1 MSYHTI
7 LVHADRSRHTA
18 ARVRLAARLARAAGA
33 HLIGLAATGLSRYV
47 YQSGIAYGMPIL
59 PSDITQL
66 TERAAQDLREFD
78 RLADA
83 EGVLSYEARLVDDE
97 SEGGLV
103 LQSRYADLLVV
114 GQVDP
119 DEPANGLLDQLP
131 AYLML
136 HSARPVLIVP
146 YAGVADVVGTRPL
159 IAWDGSMAATRA
171 ISAAL
176 PLLRR
181 AERAVLAV
189 FNSGAAYGVHGEE
202 PGADMA
208 LFLARHGVKV
218 EVQASPTPVDVGD
231 ALLSLAADLQS
242 DLLVM
247 GGYGHTRFRET
258 CLGGVTRTVMR
269 TMTLPVLMAH

>member
-7 LVHADRSRHTA
+7 LVHADSSRHTG
-18 ARVRLAARLARAAGA
+18 ARVRLAAYLARAGGA

-59 PSDITQL
+59 PSDIAQL
-66 TERAAQDLREFD
+66 TERAQRDLREFD
-78 RLADA
+78 RMASA

-114 GQVDP
+114 GQTDP
-119 DEPANGLLDQLP
+119 DEPATGLLDQLP
-131 AYLML
+131 EFLML

-146 YAGVADVVGTRPL
+146 YAGVAATVGTRPL
-159 IAWDGSMAATRA
+159 VAWDGGMAATRA
-171 ISAAL
+171 ITAAL

-189 FNSGAAYGVHGEE
+189 FNPSGGYGLHGEE

-218 EVQASPTPVDVGD
+218 DVLVRSSVVDVGD
-231 ALLSLAADLQS
+231 ALLSLAAEQQS

-258 CLGGVTRTVMR
+258 CLGGVTRTVLR
-269 TMTLPVLMAH
+269 DMTLPVLMAH